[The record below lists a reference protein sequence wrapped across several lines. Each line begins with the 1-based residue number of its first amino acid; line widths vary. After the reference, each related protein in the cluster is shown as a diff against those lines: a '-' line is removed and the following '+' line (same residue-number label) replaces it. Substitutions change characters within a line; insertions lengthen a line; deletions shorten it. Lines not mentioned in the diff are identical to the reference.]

1 MGTNSTVK
9 RYTSRSRRVDPD
21 LRVEHLR
28 HRRAAETAADTIA
41 AAVEITADT
50 DRTDDGKSFLLMIRN
65 TYCVYLLKH

>member
-9 RYTSRSRRVDPD
+9 SYTSRSRRVDPD

-28 HRRAAETAADTIA
+28 HRRAAAETAADTIA

-50 DRTDDGKSFLLMIRN
+50 DRTDDVVFVHDKKYVSTKTLE
-65 TYCVYLLKH
+65 